1 MTKRKIMR
9 KDVHNLN
16 EHERINLLRSVGMN
30 QEALCYLIEKFQN
43 LQIEF
48 SKYCNEYKGNIIDLM
63 KQGVLKGWCWQT
75 TEVVAVFLED
85 NDYIERGY
93 LKFSPSRNYYHS
105 FICFKFNNKI
115 YVFDPCLQILVEKF
129 LYYHVFE
136 ITEISGT
143 VTAKAVKDELI
154 DKINHN
160 EKKSYTILIGSTD
173 VNAPIYLSPIGCTV
187 IMENGTINSLI
198 ANYCNI

>member
-1 MTKRKIMR
+1 M
-9 KDVHNLN
+9 
-16 EHERINLLRSVGMN
+16 
-30 QEALCYLIEKFQN
+30 
-43 LQIEF
+43 
-48 SKYCNEYKGNIIDLM
+48 
-63 KQGVLKGWCWQT
+63 
-75 TEVVAVFLED
+75 
-85 NDYIERGY
+85 
-93 LKFSPSRNYYHS
+93 
-105 FICFKFNNKI
+105 
-115 YVFDPCLQILVEKF
+115 VEKF